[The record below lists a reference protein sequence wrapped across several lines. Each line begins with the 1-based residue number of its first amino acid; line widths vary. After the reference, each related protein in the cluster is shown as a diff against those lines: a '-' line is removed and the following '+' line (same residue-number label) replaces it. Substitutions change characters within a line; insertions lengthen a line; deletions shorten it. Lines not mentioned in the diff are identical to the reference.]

1 MKIYRNLKISRKTL
15 LRHRMR
21 TVLALMGII
30 VGVSVVIVMVA
41 IGNGARAEIVSKIED
56 LGTRLLIINPAD
68 QRSLPGRGQSRGLV
82 TTLTARD
89 ADAIQKEIPEAL
101 TVVAAVSRPARVK
114 YGNLTTNTS
123 ILGTTEYFPVMRNFR
138 AVRGWFFSGRENRM
152 SRRVAVLGHSVSVNL
167 FEDRD
172 PVGRILRIG
181 RVPFEIIGVMEPK
194 GVDLYGTDQD
204 DQIFIPLNTA
214 LRRVF
219 NQDHITAVYLQAD
232 PRSDLE
238 AVKER
243 VRSLLRG
250 RHGLAGEDRPD
261 DFIVQSQSD
270 LIAAR
275 TETTS
280 TLTSL
285 TAGIAGISLIV
296 GGIGIL
302 AVMLLSIRE
311 RRQEIGLRLAVGAR
325 PGDVRDQF
333 LFEAVFLSVGGG
345 VLGMAAGLIIAL
357 FLKFILSWVI
367 SVSAASVLFS
377 FAFSLM
383 VGLFFGVY
391 PAHKASLLDPVVAL
405 RSE

>member
-1 MKIYRNLKISRKTL
+1 MKIYRNLKISKKTL

-21 TVLALMGII
+21 TVLALLGII

-41 IGNGARAEIVSKIED
+41 IGNGARAEIVAKIED
-56 LGTRLLIINPAD
+56 LGTNLLIINPAD
-68 QRSLPGRGQSRGLV
+68 QRSLPGRGQARGLV
-82 TTLTARD
+82 TTLTAQD
-89 ADAIQKEIPEAL
+89 ADAVRREIQEAV
-101 TVVAAVSRPARVK
+101 TVVAAVSRQARVK
-114 YGNLTTNTS
+114 YGNLVTNTS
-123 ILGTTEYFPVMRNFR
+123 ILGTAEDFPVMRNFR
-138 AVRGWFFSGRENRM
+138 VVSGWFFTDQENRI
-152 SRRVAVLGHSVSVNL
+152 SRRVAVLGHSVGINL
-167 FEDRD
+167 FEDQD
-172 PVGRILRIG
+172 PVGRIIRIG

-219 NQDHITAVYLQAD
+219 NQDHITAVYIQVD
-232 PRSDLE
+232 PQKDLE
-238 AVKER
+238 AVKDR
-243 VRSLLRG
+243 VRSLLRR
-250 RHGLAGEDRPD
+250 RHGLESEDRPD

-270 LIAAR
+270 LIAAE

-280 TLTSL
+280 TFTSL

-325 PGDVRDQF
+325 PVDVRDQF
-333 LFEAVFLSVGGG
+333 LFEAVILSVGGG
-345 VLGMAAGLIIAL
+345 VLGMAAGLVIAF
-357 FLKFILSWVI
+357 FLKFILSWMI
-367 SVSAASVLFS
+367 TVSAESVLFS
-377 FAFSLM
+377 FAFSLSA
-383 VGLFFGVY
+383 GLFFGVY